1 MAELIEFPDAED
13 LFRRGIDAGAPDLLG
28 PGVESFVKLPPE
40 LPARFVLVTRTGGV
54 QRDMVTDE
62 PVLSFDCY
70 ARTGGSPDEGA
81 AVAMAGR
88 LRGWC
93 SSLELDGELLGTPV
107 YSVTMAGGPYR
118 NPDPRAPDFARFTF
132 TTTAAIRGRV
142 TR

>member
-13 LFRRGIDAGAPDLLG
+13 LFRRGINAADPDLAG
-28 PGVESFVKLPPE
+28 PDFLAYVKIPPT
-40 LPARFVLVTRTGGV
+40 LPARFVLITRTGGI

-70 ARTGGSPDEGA
+70 ARTDGSPDEAA
-81 AVAMAGR
+81 AVSMAGR

-93 SSLELDGELLGTPV
+93 KSLELDGELLDVPL
-107 YSVTMAGGPYR
+107 YSVSNAAGPYR